1 MSFSNP
7 AFIVQLLTGTIFI
20 VAGMIMLKWPPKK
33 INWIYGYRTM
43 SSMKSQD
50 RWDLAQRYSAK
61 EMIRFGTI
69 QLLIS
74 LISLFFNPNEGIG
87 VVMGLGLFITFTIV
101 LIVKT
106 ERAIKE
112 KFSS

>member
-50 RWDLAQRYSAK
+50 RWDFAQQYSAK

-69 QLLIS
+69 QLMIS
-74 LISLFFNPNEGIG
+74 LLSLFFNPKEGIG
-87 VVMGLGLFITFTIV
+87 TVISLGLLIAFTLV
-101 LIVKT
+101 LIAKT

-112 KFSS
+112 KFVS